1 MIIFQLPKRREAE
14 KEGHFNY
21 TFPSN
26 KETHLQTT
34 HILTYII
41 EYINVIIC
49 IQCKP
54 MIISSRQDNYF
65 PFLHSD
71 MNPAVSYDTWHQNN
85 LNKVEI
91 PIRPEQRGTSQITHL
106 HTEVLPLPARQ

>member
-1 MIIFQLPKRREAE
+1 MNLTFMIIFQLPKRREAE

-71 MNPAVSYDTWHQNN
+71 MNPAVVMIPDIKTTSTKWKFLSG
-85 LNKVEI
+85 LN
-91 PIRPEQRGTSQITHL
+91 R
-106 HTEVLPLPARQ
+106 EVLVK